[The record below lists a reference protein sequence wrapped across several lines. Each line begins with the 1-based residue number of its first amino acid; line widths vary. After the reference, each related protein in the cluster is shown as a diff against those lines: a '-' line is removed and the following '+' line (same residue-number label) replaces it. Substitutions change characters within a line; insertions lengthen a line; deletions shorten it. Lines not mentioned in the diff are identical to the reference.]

1 MLSDDVYRSKL
12 QTVIATLRYWVP
24 QISDTAHVEEKEHAG
39 YWELSVT
46 PHISGACSFALIL
59 HENQRYD
66 FALGSETYEELPVED
81 LDMFLPL
88 LEAIVDGQVVQ
99 RRWISQATGQ
109 LVDVD
114 SIIKYGDGREWH
126 NDRQAGAALT
136 AKDRSALECQAKH
149 FLPYRRKT
157 DWR

>member
-24 QISDTAHVEEKEHAG
+24 QISDTAHIEEGEQSG
-39 YWELSVT
+39 YWKLTVS
-46 PHISGACSFALIL
+46 PHIRGACPFELLL
-59 HENQRYD
+59 HENQIYD
-66 FALGSETYEELPVED
+66 FALDGETYERIPVED

-88 LEAIVDGQVVQ
+88 LEAIVDGKVVQ
-99 RRWISQATGQ
+99 RRWTSRVTGQ

-114 SIIKYGDGREWH
+114 SSVDLGDGREWH
-126 NDRQAGAALT
+126 RDRCSGAAST
-136 AKDRSALECQAKH
+136 GEKREALVCRAKH
-149 FLPYRRKT
+149 YLPYRRKT